1 MLEDHSHLSADRIDI
16 GILVGEIC
24 PLENDMA
31 AGRHFQKV
39 QAAQESG
46 FSRARRADDDDLLAL
61 ADILC
66 DAVEDDIVPKRLLEV
81 LYMDHDFSLLYRGL
95 IGILSVCHFLSTS
108 FPGFR
113 GVLSK
118 S

>member
-1 MLEDHSHLSADRIDI
+1 MGYHKHRHAVEQIERLEHHSHFSADRVDI

-31 AGRHFQKV
+31 AGGHFQKV

-46 FSRARRADDDDLLAL
+46 FSRARRADDNDLLAL

-66 DAVEDDIVPKRLLEV
+66 DAVEDEIVPK
-81 LYMDHDFSLLYRGL
+81 
-95 IGILSVCHFLSTS
+95 
-108 FPGFR
+108 
-113 GVLSK
+113 
-118 S
+118 